1 MLHYDC
7 YDSPL
12 GTLWMTGENGI
23 LTGLSFQPLMDE
35 TEPAYC
41 PELDPVKTWLDRYFR
56 REAVTPHFS
65 MAPKGTAFQQ
75 CIWQMLLKI
84 PYGKTRTYGDLA
96 REAAAVMGKEKMSA
110 QAVGQAVGRNPIAII
125 IPCHRVMGA
134 GGKLTGY
141 AYGIDKKQ
149 ALLQHEQIQEVERC
163 VTQTLDILKQNG

>member
-7 YDSPL
+7 YESPL

-41 PELDPVKTWLDRYFR
+41 PELDPVKAWLDRYFR
-56 REAVTPHFS
+56 GEAVIPDFS

-75 CIWQMLLKI
+75 LIWQMLRKI
-84 PYGKTRTYGDLA
+84 PYGKTCTYGELA
-96 REAAAVMGKEKMSA
+96 REAAAAMGKNKMSA

-134 GGKLTGY
+134 GGKITGY
-141 AYGIDKKQ
+141 AYGIDKKR

-163 VTQTLDILKQNG
+163 VTQTSDISKQNG